1 MKAVVLTRFGP
12 PEVLQLQ
19 EVATPVPHKHDVL
32 IRIQATTVTAGE
44 CQLRGLKVPLAF
56 RLPLRLYMGRMRPRP
71 VILGQELAGEITV
84 VGAGV
89 TRFRVGEAVVAWTG
103 LRLGTDAEYICL
115 PAKGVLALKPPSL
128 TYEEAAALP
137 VGGLDALHLLRR
149 ANIQPGETV
158 LISGA
163 GGTIGTFAVQ
173 IARSMGA
180 EVTAVDSGD
189 KLAMLRGLGASR
201 VIDYTRAD
209 FTRSGATYDVIFD
222 VIGKTPFGRC
232 VRMLTPQ
239 GRYLIANPGLSY
251 QLQVRWTRLGAGQR
265 VLFWASRSASEYQ
278 ADFQRLTELIEAG
291 QVRTVIDRCY
301 PLEQLAEAHRYV
313 ETGRKQ
319 GHVVITM
326 QPQGGGA

>member
-1 MKAVVLTRFGP
+1 
-12 PEVLQLQ
+12 
-19 EVATPVPHKHDVL
+19 
-32 IRIQATTVTAGE
+32 
-44 CQLRGLKVPLAF
+44 
-56 RLPLRLYMGRMRPRP
+56 MGRMRPKP
-71 VILGQELAGEITV
+71 VILGQELAGEIAA
-84 VGAGV
+84 VGSAV
-89 TRFRVGEAVVAWTG
+89 TRFQGGDAVVGWAG

-115 PAKGVLALKPPSL
+115 SATGVLARKPPSL

-149 ANIQPGETV
+149 ANLQPGERV

-180 EVTAVDSGD
+180 EVTAVDHGD

-201 VIDYTRAD
+201 VIDYTRED
-209 FTRSGATYDVIFD
+209 FTHSGGPYDVIFD
-222 VIGKTPFGRC
+222 VIGKTPFARC

-251 QLQVRWTRLGAGQR
+251 QVQVRWTRLDAEQR
-265 VLFWASRSASEYQ
+265 VLFWASRSASEYL
-278 ADFQRLTELIEAG
+278 AAFQRLTALIESG

-301 PLEQLAEAHRYV
+301 PLEQLAAAHPYV
-313 ETGRKQ
+313 ESGRKQ
-319 GHVVITM
+319 GHVVITVP
-326 QPQGGGA
+326 PQEGSA

>member
-1 MKAVVLTRFGP
+1 VKAVVLTRFGP

-19 EVATPVPHKHDVL
+19 EVATPVPREHEVL
-32 IRIQATTVTAGE
+32 IRIYATTVTAGE
-44 CQLRGLKVPLAF
+44 CEIRGLKVPLAL
-56 RLPLRLYMGRMRPRP
+56 RLPLRLYMSRMRRGP
-71 VILGQELAGEITV
+71 VLLGQELAGEIAA
-84 VGAGV
+84 AGPAV
-89 TRFRVGEAVVAWTG
+89 TRFGVGDAVVGWAG
-103 LRLGTDAEYICL
+103 LRLGTDTEYICL
-115 PAKGVLALKPPSL
+115 PANGVLARKPPSL

-149 ANIQPGETV
+149 ATIQPGERV

-180 EVTAVDSGD
+180 VVTAVDSGD
-189 KLAMLRGLGASR
+189 KLAMQRGLGASR
-201 VIDYTRAD
+201 VIDYTRED

-222 VIGKTPFGRC
+222 VIGKTPFARC

-239 GRYLIANPGLSY
+239 GRYLIANPRLSY
-251 QLQVRWTRLGAGQR
+251 RLQARWTRLGAGQR

-278 ADFQRLTELIEAG
+278 ADFQCLSELIEAG

-313 ETGRKQ
+313 ESGRKQ
-319 GHVVITM
+319 GHVVITV
-326 QPQGGGA
+326 QPPGGAT